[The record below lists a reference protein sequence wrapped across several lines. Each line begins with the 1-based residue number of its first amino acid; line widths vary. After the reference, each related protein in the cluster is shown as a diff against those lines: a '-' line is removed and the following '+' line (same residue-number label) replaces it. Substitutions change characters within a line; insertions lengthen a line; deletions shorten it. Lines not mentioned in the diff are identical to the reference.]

1 MPCWRNPV
9 LKRKAPKLNPGCK
22 HFITFTVKEP
32 VRHRRTGFFISMKD
46 FFPKLS
52 PTVKGIT
59 LAFLATLGMANVY
72 VFSKAALLEVNYY
85 QFQFYWFG
93 FAMVWILPFLT
104 ITGMIK
110 KIPKLSKASKVT
122 LTIIGFLELGA
133 ASLLFLS
140 IHLADNPTTISFLS
154 NLTPIFVTILGI
166 RFLGERFN
174 SVEFIG
180 IILTIAGVI
189 LITYTR
195 DTSIAEFFGKGSGW
209 ILVSSVFSSI
219 SIVTAKSRIKDIHP
233 GILTLNRVL
242 FIFLFALGAMLIR
255 QESFVISWTATKN
268 MAIGSLLG
276 PFLTGFA
283 QYSALRYIEASRTMI
298 IQATR
303 SLFVLVGSMLY
314 LSILPESLQL
324 IGGLVTIAGVV
335 VMTWGKMRYK
345 KKAGT

>member
-1 MPCWRNPV
+1 
-9 LKRKAPKLNPGCK
+9 
-22 HFITFTVKEP
+22 
-32 VRHRRTGFFISMKD
+32 MKD
-46 FFPKLS
+46 FFPNIN
-52 PTVKGIT
+52 PTVKGII

-93 FAMVWILPFLT
+93 FALLWIMPYLVLSG
-104 ITGMIK
+104 IIK
-110 KIPKLSKASKVT
+110 KIPALSRRSYIT
-122 LTIIGFLELGA
+122 LAIIGILELGA

-140 IHLADNPTTISFLS
+140 IQLAENPTTISFLS
-154 NLTPIFVTILGI
+154 NLTPIFVTMLGI

-174 SVEFIG
+174 FVEAVG

-195 DTSIAEFFGKGSGW
+195 DTTIAEFFGAGSGW

-233 GILTLNRVL
+233 GILTLNRVV
-242 FIFLFALGAMLIR
+242 FLFVIAVGAMIIR
-255 QESFVISWTATKN
+255 QESFAISGRATLN
-268 MAIGSLLG
+268 LAIGSMLG
-276 PFLTGFA
+276 PFLTGLA

-298 IQATR
+298 IQSTR
-303 SLFVLVGSMLY
+303 SLFVLVGSMIY
-314 LSILPESLQL
+314 LSILPEMLQL
-324 IGGLVTIAGVV
+324 IGGLITIVGVII
-335 VMTWGKMRYK
+335 MTWGKMRQN

>member
-1 MPCWRNPV
+1 
-9 LKRKAPKLNPGCK
+9 
-22 HFITFTVKEP
+22 
-32 VRHRRTGFFISMKD
+32 MKD
-46 FFPKLS
+46 FFPALS
-52 PTVKGIT
+52 PTVKGIL

-85 QFQFYWFG
+85 QFQFYWFS
-93 FAMVWILPFLT
+93 FALLYILPFLF

-110 KIPKLSKASKVT
+110 KIPALSRSSNIT
-122 LTIIGFLELGA
+122 LVIIGILELGA
-133 ASLLFLS
+133 ASMLFLA
-140 IHLADNPTTISFLS
+140 IQLAENPTTISFLS

-174 SVEFIG
+174 RVEAIG

-233 GILTLNRVL
+233 GILTLNRVV
-242 FIFLFALGAMLIR
+242 FLFVIALGAMIIR
-255 QESFVISWTATKN
+255 RESFAIPGTAAMN
-268 MAIGSLLG
+268 MAIGALLG
-276 PFLTGFA
+276 PFMTGMA
-283 QYSALRYIEASRTMI
+283 QYSALKYIEASRTMI

-303 SLFVLVGSMLY
+303 SLFVLVGSMIY
-314 LSILPESLQL
+314 LSILPDMLQL
-324 IGGLVTIAGVV
+324 TGGLITILGVIV
-335 VMTWGKMRYK
+335 LTWGKMKYK
-345 KKAGT
+345 KKAGI

>member
-1 MPCWRNPV
+1 M
-9 LKRKAPKLNPGCK
+9 KRKAPKLNPGCK